1 MANRPGPIILGAH
14 GPSPATL
21 DTVVLRDPTQGRIT
35 SGRET
40 PTLAESNKILQQFIR
55 MLSVDQ
61 LDTLRPLDHVSLS
74 ALAPM
79 ITLLQVN
86 AVPVGQWRMMHL
98 RDVRSKIFGEHGYD
112 WDFAIEECHPREQ
125 CIPCHDVLIVKFKE
139 DSPAKSSPRKK
150 RTSNGNTRQKP
161 AAPPACPPCRKKDAP
176 VWLRMSIVPEL
187 CFQDKYVDS
196 QKRIVARSS
205 VIFDQMVAPRK
216 ALLRALTQAD
226 VSDKREVRRFNEAL
240 IVYHMRWYLHENRHG
255 DVNLGSKH
263 RPQSYRMD
271 DILARMQ
278 PRAAVVADSE
288 DNLRDG
294 LACFESCLSS
304 IDPKPR

>member
-1 MANRPGPIILGAH
+1 MLMR
-14 GPSPATL
+14 
-21 DTVVLRDPTQGRIT
+21 T
-35 SGRET
+35 S
-40 PTLAESNKILQQFIR
+40 A
-55 MLSVDQ
+55 
-61 LDTLRPLDHVSLS
+61 
-74 ALAPM
+74 AP
-79 ITLLQVN
+79 V
-86 AVPVGQWRMMHL
+86 AQWGMMHL
-98 RDVRSKIFGEHGYD
+98 RDVWSKVFGEHGTLTMVLPWLQSSTDRIVGYD

-125 CIPCHDVLIVKFKE
+125 RIPCHDVLIGKFKE
-139 DSPAKSSPRKK
+139 DSPAKASPKKK
-150 RTSNGNTRQKP
+150 RTGNGNTKQKP
-161 AAPPACPPCRKKDAP
+161 AAPPAFPPCRKKDAP
-176 VWLRMSIVPEL
+176 VWLRMSIVPGL

-240 IVYHMRWYLHENRHG
+240 IVYHMRWYLHENLHG
-255 DVNLGSKH
+255 NVNLGSKH

-271 DILARMQ
+271 YILARMQ

>member
-1 MANRPGPIILGAH
+1 MV
-14 GPSPATL
+14 SP
-21 DTVVLRDPTQGRIT
+21 
-35 SGRET
+35 
-40 PTLAESNKILQQFIR
+40 
-55 MLSVDQ
+55 
-61 LDTLRPLDHVSLS
+61 
-74 ALAPM
+74 
-79 ITLLQVN
+79 N
-86 AVPVGQWRMMHL
+86 AVTHSLNQHANANFSGARRAVENDAPPRCAVQDL
-98 RDVRSKIFGEHGYD
+98 RRTWYVDHGMPWLQSSTDRIVGYD

-187 CFQDKYVDS
+187 CFQDKDVDS